1 MLTNFKRRTALLLT
15 AAVLCSVT
23 ALAPTTAGAAASK
36 VPNLGVSGDPH
47 TAPADLETLSA
58 CPGTTAPAAGFT
70 DTTSTDVDCIKMF
83 GITTGA
89 TATTYEPAG
98 TIPRWQMALFIHRM
112 FVPTSLA
119 AAGTTTVPAF
129 EDLGGL
135 SAETVAAVEALASHG
150 ISLGWTATEFRPD
163 TLVTREQ
170 MALFLNRFANKV
182 RDHNQV
188 LLIGNQ
194 ETITTGSYNYTDI
207 EQTSFE
213 AMEAIIRLYNLGVT
227 DGTCTVVSNVGCVTT
242 YRPTENITR
251 AEMATMVA
259 RLLNHT
265 NARPAGTTI
274 QAYEGLATAGA
285 KTISI
290 SVRNADFT
298 PQLNTLVDHFYDPTQ
313 LTTTRALSA
322 NAPFTAVL
330 GTVSASVTSG
340 QGTAGTIDAQDL
352 TTSAYG
358 NVDGTGLTTAANS
371 TTSWWAW
378 TGTTGDIYV
387 DGTTSTGYLLEAV
400 MGAASTTV
408 YGDTTTYAVSGANAL
423 GEALPADFSGY
434 SSLLADDGITTIAG
448 GSRTLTATM
457 SNATLTA
464 AGTAHTVVD
473 GYTFK
478 FAHTKVDMLGN
489 VTITNTY
496 VPSVNG
502 VASYTVTCGA
512 DNSAATTGAGNA
524 NSSYWEGHEVVVTSA
539 TAAGTGAGVS
549 WPTAGTDPYT
559 NAAVFPTDGGNSDSL
574 NVSCDD
580 DTRAYVAGTTGNTL
594 TIGTN
599 TVVASTAGTLVA
611 VSSKAFDQYG
621 DGIAGVTSRFM
632 KAQRAATGNLGT
644 NTQQAILTSGANGVA
659 TLNAVLCSASFNGSE
674 EFGIDTTGAT
684 MSTIAAVDA
693 GALTVEGTI
702 VYCASAGTDSAV
714 GTVAAATEVQSLRF
728 SLAADAGDWTCTYDG
743 QTTAVQASDVSA
755 NDFAADLNALNNLSS
770 VAVALVAAGAG
781 EGAGENYNVTF
792 GAGTG
797 DHAALACT
805 GANAGGVALVD
816 SNTDPI
822 TIGTTTTTPG
832 VAAVTLVFIDDDPSA
847 NTILTQMTVTDGTG
861 TDGASVATRSNV
873 QWTYDSTD
881 VFNLDAADGEVA
893 TTVLGAS
900 EAEFEAESASL
911 TGLAGAT
918 PMSLSYRTGAL
929 TTGISVF
936 KIGAGA

>member
-1 MLTNFKRRTALLLT
+1 MLTNLKRRTALLLT

-23 ALAPTTAGAAASK
+23 ALAPTTAGAAPSK
-36 VPNLGVSGDPH
+36 VPNLGISGDPH

-129 EDLGGL
+129 TDLGGL
-135 SAETVAAVEALASHG
+135 SAETVAAIEALASHG
-150 ISLGWTATEFRPD
+150 ITLGTSTTEFSPD
-163 TLVTREQ
+163 ALVTREQ
-170 MALFLNRFANKV
+170 MALFLNRYANKV
-182 RDHNQV
+182 RDHNQAT
-188 LLIGNQ
+188 LLTNQ
-194 ETITTGSYNYTDI
+194 ETIGDGTYNYTDI
-207 EQTSFE
+207 AQTSFE
-213 AMEAIIRLYNLGVT
+213 AMESIIRLYNLGVT

-274 QAYEGLATAGA
+274 QAYEGLVTAGA
-285 KTISI
+285 KTVSI

-313 LTTTRALSA
+313 LTTSRALSA

-340 QGTAGTIDAQDL
+340 QGTAGTIDPLDL
-352 TTSAYG
+352 PTSAYG

-423 GEALPADFSGY
+423 GEALAADFSGL

-457 SNATLTA
+457 SNAALTA

-512 DNSAATTGAGNA
+512 DNSALTTGAGNA
-524 NSSYWEGHEVVVTSA
+524 NASYWEGHEVVVSSA

-549 WPTAGTDPYT
+549 WPTAGTNPYG
-559 NAAVFPTDGGNSDSL
+559 NAAVFPTDGGDSGSL

-621 DGIAGVTSRFM
+621 DGIAGVTSRFD
-632 KAQRAATGNLGT
+632 KAQMAATGNLGAA
-644 NTQQAILTSGANGVA
+644 TQQAILTSGANGVS

-674 EFGIDTTGAT
+674 EFSINTTGAV
-684 MSTIAAVDA
+684 MSNINATAA
-693 GALTVEGTI
+693 GALTVEGTT
-702 VYCASAGTDSAV
+702 VYCAAAGLDAAV
-714 GTVAAATEVQSLRF
+714 GTVTAATEVQTLILS
-728 SLAADAGDWTCTYDG
+728 AAFAAGDFLCTYSG
-743 QTTAVQASDVSA
+743 QTTGVLAGDITAG
-755 NDFAADLNALNNLSS
+755 DLATALNGLNNLSGVS
-770 VAVALVAAGAG
+770 AALAA
-781 EGAGENYNVTF
+781 ETYTVTF
-792 GAGTG
+792 AAGTG
-797 DHAALACT
+797 NHSAIACDGT
-805 GANAGGVALVD
+805 AGVALTEVGG
-816 SNTDPI
+816 DPI
-822 TIGTTTTTPG
+822 TIATVSDGSSGATTDG
-832 VAAVTLVFIDDDPSA
+832 VAGVTLQFIDDDPSA
-847 NTILTQMTVTDGTG
+847 NTILTQRTVTDGTG
-861 TDGASVATRSNV
+861 TDGASVATRTNT
-873 QWTYDSTD
+873 QWTYDATD
-881 VFNLDAADGEVA
+881 VFNLDSADGEVD

-900 EAEFEAESASL
+900 EAQFEAESASL

-918 PMSLSYRTGAL
+918 PMSLSYRIGAL